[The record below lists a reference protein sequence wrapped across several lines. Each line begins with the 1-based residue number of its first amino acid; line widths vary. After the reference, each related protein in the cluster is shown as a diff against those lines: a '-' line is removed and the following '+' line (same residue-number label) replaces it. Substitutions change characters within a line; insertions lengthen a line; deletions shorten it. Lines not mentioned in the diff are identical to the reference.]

1 MNEAGGGG
9 PSCGAISGAPLV
21 TVNGTQLSSSYV
33 TLISANEVDISVPAS
48 LLTSSTVTINVT
60 VTSFFAYYS
69 PCTSASATTSVTV
82 TQVQKTA
89 TTVTLSPSPYP
100 TSCTGSVTL
109 TATVRGANGSTLT
122 GATGQVT
129 FFDNNGS
136 TNLGTASVVYGIAN
150 LSVTLAAG
158 SHSLTASYS
167 GDANYASSTSAAVT
181 ETVSSAPSLSLTVSP
196 NPAAP
201 GQSVTLTVRV
211 SPNPGAG
218 ATVQFLDNGSS
229 IGTAQTNASG
239 VATYTT
245 SSLVS
250 ATHSLSASYAN
261 ACGTAQSNT
270 VSETITVPQKAATTI
285 TLTTSPYPTSCG
297 AVSLTATL
305 NVSGG
310 SGVAP
315 TGQVTFFDNN
325 GASNLGSAT
334 LAGGAMTVSRTTS
347 LPVGTHYLSVS
358 YSGDANY
365 VSSAS
370 PVVTETVASPPT
382 LSLGVS
388 PSPAVA
394 GQSVN
399 LTAVVSPDP
408 GAGSTVAFQDNGT
421 ILGTVQTDATGTA
434 TYTTPALASGSHSW
448 SASYANA
455 CGTAQSNTVSET
467 VSSSATS
474 TTTTLSASPAQPNVC
489 QAVTLTATVTPAA
502 AGTVTFLDVTKGKPG
517 TTLKSVSVT
526 VGGKSATASASIPLT
541 PGTFALEADFTS
553 SAPASFGSS
562 SGTANATVSQAP
574 TTTQLTLQPVT
585 SSLGQSVTL
594 TATVAASC
602 PAGSSAPTPT
612 GTVTFTDGS
621 TTINTATLNNTAT
634 AAFST
639 SSLTAGNHPLK
650 ASYNG
655 DPNYTASSGTANE
668 TVGLTGTTTSLNAS
682 PSPATY
688 GQTVTLTATVT
699 PSAATGT
706 VTFKDGTVQLGQPA
720 LSGGKATLTTSTLAA
735 GSHSLT
741 ATYGGDTSYSASTA
755 PSVSLTVNQAAT
767 TAGLQ
772 ASSMSLTQGQTV
784 TLTATVTPS
793 AATGTVTFKDGT
805 VQLGQP
811 TTVSGGKAAFT
822 TSALAAGSH
831 SLTATYGGDGNYL
844 GSSSG
849 TLSISVSSGLQ
860 ISSPAL
866 SSSPPT
872 KLPPGTMNTPY
883 SQTFTGAGGTP
894 PYSWSLPQSDTS
906 DLQISATSGVLSGT
920 PKTAGTFNLTVQ
932 VQDSASPRA
941 TIQGAYQVTVNYP
954 ALPTVGLAVDKPL
967 PTPLD
972 QPTPTLTLGQ
982 AYAVT
987 LSGTVTLSFAPN
999 AAGLPAAY
1007 TNADLAFASGGTSTA
1022 VSIPASST
1030 TVTLPKIQ
1038 VGTVAGTITAALGP
1052 LTPAGSSQS
1061 LPFTG
1066 PAPSATITLSPTKP
1080 LILSV
1085 KIANPTSSGF
1095 QVVINADSTTR
1106 DLSLAELVFTSAS
1119 GTQLSGT
1126 TSFTGSAGVSLTTAA
1141 PAWFSSTQGVAN
1153 GGGFTLTIPF
1163 GYSGDP
1169 TALGTVQATL
1179 TNTQGKSDPMSG
1191 GK

>member
-1 MNEAGGGG
+1 
-9 PSCGAISGAPLV
+9 
-21 TVNGTQLSSSYV
+21 
-33 TLISANEVDISVPAS
+33 
-48 LLTSSTVTINVT
+48 
-60 VTSFFAYYS
+60 
-69 PCTSASATTSVTV
+69 
-82 TQVQKTA
+82 
-89 TTVTLSPSPYP
+89 
-100 TSCTGSVTL
+100 
-109 TATVRGANGSTLT
+109 
-122 GATGQVT
+122 
-129 FFDNNGS
+129 
-136 TNLGTASVVYGIAN
+136 
-150 LSVTLAAG
+150 
-158 SHSLTASYS
+158 
-167 GDANYASSTSAAVT
+167 
-181 ETVSSAPSLSLTVSP
+181 
-196 NPAAP
+196 
-201 GQSVTLTVRV
+201 
-211 SPNPGAG
+211 
-218 ATVQFLDNGSS
+218 
-229 IGTAQTNASG
+229 
-239 VATYTT
+239 
-245 SSLVS
+245 
-250 ATHSLSASYAN
+250 
-261 ACGTAQSNT
+261 
-270 VSETITVPQKAATTI
+270 
-285 TLTTSPYPTSCG
+285 
-297 AVSLTATL
+297 
-305 NVSGG
+305 
-310 SGVAP
+310 
-315 TGQVTFFDNN
+315 
-325 GASNLGSAT
+325 
-334 LAGGAMTVSRTTS
+334 MTVSRTTS

-394 GQSVN
+394 GQPVN

-421 ILGTVQTDATGTA
+421 ILGTAQTDANGVA
-434 TYTTPALASGSHSW
+434 TYTTSALASGSHSW
-448 SASYANA
+448 SASYASA
-455 CGTAQSNTVSET
+455 CGTSQSNTVSET

-474 TTTTLSASPAQPNVC
+474 TTTTLSASPAQPSVC
-489 QAVTLTATVTPAA
+489 QPFTLIATVTPAA
-502 AGTVTFLDVTKGKPG
+502 AGTVTFFDVTKGKPG
-517 TTLKSVSVT
+517 TTLKSNVAVT
-526 VGGKSATASASIPLT
+526 VGSASATAGFQGQLPA
-541 PGTFALEADFTS
+541 GTFALEADFTPS
-553 SAPASFGSS
+553 SPASFGSS
-562 SGTANATVSQAP
+562 SGTANATVIQAP
-574 TTTQLTLQPVT
+574 TTTQLTPQPVA
-585 SSLGQSVTL
+585 SNLGQSVTL
-594 TATVAASC
+594 TATVGYC
-602 PAGSSAPTPT
+602 PGVSNALAPT

-621 TTINTATLNNTAT
+621 TTIDTAALNGNATATFA
-634 AAFST
+634 T
-639 SSLTAGNHPLK
+639 SSLTTGNHALT
-650 ASYNG
+650 AAYSG
-655 DPNYTASSGTANE
+655 DGNYTKSSGSANE
-668 TVGLTGTTTSLNAS
+668 TVGLTSTTTSLNAS
-682 PSPATY
+682 PNPVAY
-688 GQTVTLTATVT
+688 GQPVTLTATVA

-706 VTFKDGTVQLGQPA
+706 VTFSDGTVQLGQPA
-720 LSGGKATLTTSTLAA
+720 LSGGKATLTLSSLTA

-741 ATYGGDTSYSASTA
+741 ATYSSDTSYSASSSS
-755 PSVSLTVNQAAT
+755 PPFSETVNQAAT
-767 TAGLQ
+767 TTGVQ

-793 AATGTVTFKDGT
+793 AATGTVTFRDGT

-831 SLTATYGGDGNYL
+831 SLTASYGGDGNYL

-883 SQTFTGAGGTP
+883 SQTFTAAGGTP

-941 TIQGAYQVTVNYP
+941 TIQAVYQVTVNYP
-954 ALPTVGLAVDKPL
+954 ALPTVSLAVDKQPQ
-967 PTPLD
+967 TPLD
-972 QPTPTLTLGQ
+972 QPTPALTMGQ
-982 AYAVT
+982 AYAVP

-999 AAGLPAAY
+999 AAGLPAGY
-1007 TNADLAFASGGTSTA
+1007 TNQDLAFAGGGISTT

-1066 PAPSATITLSPTKP
+1066 PVPSATITLSPTKP

-1119 GTQLSGT
+1119 GTQLNGT
-1126 TSFTGSAGVSLTTAA
+1126 TSFTGSSGVSLSTTA
-1141 PAWFSSTQGVAN
+1141 PAWFSSTTGVAN
-1153 GGGFTLTIPF
+1153 GGAFTLTIPF
-1163 GYSGDP
+1163 SYSGDP

-1179 TNTQGKSDPMSG
+1179 TNTQGKSDPVSG